1 MLTADLVD
9 VRRKGDEL
17 LLRPLDGRARAE
29 ALAVASDLL
38 EAARGYVGA
47 RREELDAAWDAIV
60 GSSARPRVAKGL
72 RKLVE
77 DACAFEAES
86 ALDPV
91 DVRREVFERAA
102 RERRQGR
109 FDRGAILAD
118 SAAALAMPPES
129 IERALFADLRREH
142 LVRSAPSLSAAS
154 LVEAY
159 DLGCAQAIL
168 LRAVRVVCEV
178 RAASPGLL
186 RAFFAR
192 LKWGQLLFTA
202 ERSPG
207 DDQGFVV
214 TIDGPFSMFES
225 VTRYGVRLA
234 MLVPALRA
242 LDQWSLVADVRWGK
256 ERAPLRFRMASAEL
270 APGEATEPHLADDV
284 RELLDSLRDNGGDWT
299 VDVATEILDVPG
311 LGVCVPDLVFR
322 RRKARTDEARV
333 YLEVLGFWS
342 REAVFRRVDLVTRG
356 LGAPIVFAA
365 SARLRVSAEVIGN
378 DVPASLYV
386 YKAKMSARAVLAHVE
401 AVAAVGREEVAG
413 RGA

>member
-9 VRRKGDEL
+9 VRRKGEEL

-91 DVRREVFERAA
+91 DVRREVFARAA
-102 RERRQGR
+102 RERRHGR

-118 SAAALAMPPES
+118 SAAALAMRPES

-202 ERSPG
+202 ERTAE
-207 DDQGFVV
+207 GFVV

-270 APGEATEPHLADDV
+270 APGEAIEPHLADDV
-284 RELLDSLRDNGGDWT
+284 RELLDSLRDKGGDWT

-322 RRKARTDEARV
+322 RRKARTDEPRV

-365 SARLRVSAEVIGN
+365 SARLRVSAEVIGS

>member
-29 ALAVASDLL
+29 AHTVASDLL

-77 DACAFEAES
+77 DACVFEAES

-118 SAAALAMPPES
+118 SAAALAMRPES

-192 LKWGQLLFTA
+192 LKWGQLLFSAERTA
-202 ERSPG
+202 E
-207 DDQGFVV
+207 GFVV

-256 ERAPLRFRMASAEL
+256 ERAPLQFRMASAEL

-284 RELLDSLRDNGGDWT
+284 RELLDSLREKGGDWT

-322 RRKARTDEARV
+322 RRKARTGEARI

-386 YKAKMSARAVLAHVE
+386 YKGKMSARAVLAHVE
-401 AVAAVGREEVAG
+401 AVAAVGREDVAG
-413 RGA
+413 QGA

>member
-9 VRRKGDEL
+9 VRRQGKEL
-17 LLRPLDGRARAE
+17 LLRPLDARARAE
-29 ALAVASDLL
+29 AHTVASDLL
-38 EAARGYVGA
+38 EAARAHVGA
-47 RREELDAAWDAIV
+47 RREELDAVWDAIE
-60 GSSARPRVAKGL
+60 GGSARPRVAKGL

-77 DACAFEAES
+77 DACIFEAES
-86 ALDPV
+86 AVAPA
-91 DVRREVFERAA
+91 DVRREVFTRAA
-102 RERRQGR
+102 SERRQGR
-109 FDRGAILAD
+109 FDRAAILAD
-118 SAAALAMPPES
+118 SAATLAMAPEA
-129 IERALFADLRREH
+129 IERALFTDLRGEH
-142 LVRSAPSLSAAS
+142 LVRSAPSASAAS

-159 DLGCAQAIL
+159 DLGRAQAIL

-192 LKWGQLLFTA
+192 LKWNQLLFTA

-207 DDQGFVV
+207 DSEGFVV

-256 ERAPLRFRMASAEL
+256 ERAPLLFRMASAEL
-270 APGEATEPHLADDV
+270 APGEAIEPHLGGEV
-284 RELLDSLRDNGGDWT
+284 RELLDSLREKGGDWT

-322 RRKARTDEARV
+322 RRKARSDEVRV

-342 REAVFRRVDLVTRG
+342 RDAVFRRVELATRG
-356 LGAPIVFAA
+356 LGAPVVFAA
-365 SARLRVSAEVIGN
+365 SARLRVSAEVLGAE
-378 DVPASLYV
+378 VPASLYV
-386 YKAKMSARAVLAHVE
+386 YKGKMSARAVLEHVE
-401 AVAAVGREEVAG
+401 AVAEGTDEA
-413 RGA
+413 